1 MSSSPARNR
10 ISLPRSTNKI
20 TKEHDRLMAT
30 EEFIDIFNKSI
41 KKSFPQLD
49 NVFILY
55 SRLEGL
61 AHDKY
66 GDYVCMNILTICES
80 LRSSDP
86 HLFDHMPTEVIARKL
101 LKAVRKHPKS
111 KTITQ
116 IRLHDVGFLTFKLS
130 PKWMIKRIKK
140 MINEGMDTWAP
151 IIYRESVVVDGPA
164 PDIAAYRHAEEIR
177 SRYIKEMLICMLDYS
192 GVDVGTSLTNK
203 ESRDAVGEY
212 FAEKRG
218 EITSKRHKT
227 SLFTVKRGHKPNSF
241 CEDLQTLWSAIF
253 TLRGR
258 LVVYVTPIRRRE
270 YVNKCFDAATD
281 EEWVLV
287 ESSVRCCGYRT
298 TSYVAGYTREASME
312 CAIKYTYLKTHRLA
326 ECTLNID
333 EILDEEGNT
342 FVCLLKTLVFFS
354 SLPENLGGGVMAF
367 FNKERELALHLVQ
380 FTEVI
385 EKACLKFL
393 LHPVCEYIWILCKKF
408 TSYYNEV
415 MKFLDLRTYKL
426 KFFLCDATKLVM
438 GKCFHLLGI
447 TPESSR
453 ESSRVPKV
461 KTGFEINPYFPS
473 NPRPNNINPRFEMF
487 CMNIAVADS
496 SFKKGDLHGI
506 VSLVD
511 ADGLLSDGRLPL
523 NRNDHGHVAY
533 FYREWYDTI
542 GICNNAYVYFGSPSP
557 CHLVPFSSAL
567 EIYVRLFVTTADKC
581 FQMCNCLETIKL
593 SESWD
598 EQLDHKR

>member
-66 GDYVCMNILTICES
+66 GDYLYDIILTYVGEFKKLMITSFCII
-80 LRSSDP
+80 
-86 HLFDHMPTEVIARKL
+86 MPTEVIARKL
-101 LKAVRKHPKS
+101 LKVVRKHPKS

-164 PDIAAYRHAEEIR
+164 PDIGAYRHAEEIR

-241 CEDLQTLWSAIF
+241 CEDLQTLWSALY

-258 LVVYVTPIRRRE
+258 LVVYVTP
-270 YVNKCFDAATD
+270 AATD
-281 EEWVLV
+281 EEWLSV
-287 ESSVRCCGYRT
+287 EWNPVVYCCGYRT
-298 TSYVAGYTREASME
+298 ASDEREKLDYVWKIYGSHSKVASLMELGYAAGYTRHASME

-354 SLPENLGGGVMAF
+354 SLPENLGGGVM
-367 FNKERELALHLVQ
+367 
-380 FTEVI
+380 
-385 EKACLKFL
+385 
-393 LHPVCEYIWILCKKF
+393 
-408 TSYYNEV
+408 
-415 MKFLDLRTYKL
+415 
-426 KFFLCDATKLVM
+426 
-438 GKCFHLLGI
+438 
-447 TPESSR
+447 
-453 ESSRVPKV
+453 
-461 KTGFEINPYFPS
+461 
-473 NPRPNNINPRFEMF
+473 
-487 CMNIAVADS
+487 
-496 SFKKGDLHGI
+496 
-506 VSLVD
+506 
-511 ADGLLSDGRLPL
+511 
-523 NRNDHGHVAY
+523 
-533 FYREWYDTI
+533 
-542 GICNNAYVYFGSPSP
+542 
-557 CHLVPFSSAL
+557 
-567 EIYVRLFVTTADKC
+567 
-581 FQMCNCLETIKL
+581 
-593 SESWD
+593 
-598 EQLDHKR
+598 